1 MKFEEE
7 TTTICV
13 VMPISLK
20 EKLAKYSQTTLTPKN
35 AIVRK
40 ALTEFL
46 DKNTEVEEEKEEE

>member
-20 EKLAKYSQTTLTPKN
+20 EKLAKYSQMALTPKN

-46 DKNTEVEEEKEEE
+46 DKNMEEKEEK

>member
-1 MKFEEE
+1 MKFEEQ

-20 EKLAKYSQTTLTPKN
+20 ERLTKYSKMTMTPKN

-40 ALTEFL
+40 ALNEFL
-46 DKNTEVEEEKEEE
+46 DKNEEEK

>member
-13 VMPISLK
+13 VVPVSQNERLI
-20 EKLAKYSQTTLTPKN
+20 KYSKMTLTPKN

-40 ALTEFL
+40 ALNEFF
-46 DKNTEVEEEKEEE
+46 DKYMKENEEK

>member
-20 EKLAKYSQTTLTPKN
+20 EKLAKYSQMALTPKN

-46 DKNTEVEEEKEEE
+46 DKNMEEKEKK